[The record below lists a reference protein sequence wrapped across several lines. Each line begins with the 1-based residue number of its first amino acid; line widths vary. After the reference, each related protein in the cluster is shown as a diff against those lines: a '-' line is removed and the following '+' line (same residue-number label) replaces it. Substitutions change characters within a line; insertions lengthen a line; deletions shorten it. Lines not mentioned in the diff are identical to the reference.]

1 MKKYLID
8 TNVIIEL
15 LRGNRNI
22 ASCIANA
29 GVSNCAISIITD
41 YELTYGA
48 FHAQPEYR
56 EREIEK
62 VRSIRERFS
71 VIGLP
76 DSEKW
81 AEAKQRLQ
89 SSGLGIDDFDLIIAE
104 TAKEGGYIAVTDNV
118 KHLGRL
124 DGLLLENWIDR
135 KDQ

>member
-8 TNVIIEL
+8 TNIIIEL
-15 LRGNRNI
+15 LRGNRKI

-48 FHAQPEYR
+48 FRAQPEYR

-81 AEAKQRLQ
+81 AAAKQRLH

-104 TAKEGGYIAVTDNV
+104 TAKEGGYIAVKDNV
-118 KHLGRL
+118 KHLSRL
-124 DGLLLENWIDR
+124 DGLQLENWIER
-135 KDQ
+135 